1 MVVQHVIGFGSFH
14 LSSLNAC
21 GHGGGEQNPQMRKE
35 LSLQIRTCHKKELRQ
50 WKSEQLSR
58 FLAIPSRWKDLQ
70 HFLPKSAGR
79 IDVVRPHENDFSCML
94 AKFFTGPCEL
104 PPPSAV
110 FSEPISTIQEMKAA
124 IQRLKNGKGGDE
136 VGLTAELL
144 KHVPH
149 EFLDALLRLYND
161 VLYTGEPPA
170 SWSKSLFTMLPKK
183 LRAKQVADFRP
194 IANLRLL
201 YKVFAYLLLG
211 RLEHVLDAQQPE
223 EQHGFRAGRRLE
235 EHLLYNFS
243 STIFLRQ
250 SQDDTAAVFAAVQNH
265 SQAGVGVEGWEVLR
279 TKGESKLGMQL
290 LKHHFSTPIKR

>member
-1 MVVQHVIGFGSFH
+1 
-14 LSSLNAC
+14 
-21 GHGGGEQNPQMRKE
+21 
-35 LSLQIRTCHKKELRQ
+35 
-50 WKSEQLSR
+50 
-58 FLAIPSRWKDLQ
+58 
-70 HFLPKSAGR
+70 
-79 IDVVRPHENDFSCML
+79 ML

-250 SQDDTAAVFAAVQNH
+250 SKDDTAAVFAAVQNH

-290 LKHHFSTPIKR
+290 LKHHFSTPIKRWHSCSFCSSSKPLPGWCGCGGLGGLEDKRWVEVRNATSQAPFFYANQKMTQLQFLQQFKTTLPILPVLSWDSSSLGV